1 MRSIF
6 TFGLYA
12 LFFTFVSHHGH
23 CSYAVA
29 LPKVNQADALRSSAE
44 KAYVRHCHSD
54 GKAST
59 SNDHYVII
67 FRYALDGH
75 QTTRLFG
82 DVQRLHTLCATS
94 CTPHSETSFHNRSR

>member
-1 MRSIF
+1 MCSIF

-12 LFFTFVSHHGH
+12 LFFTFVSHHGY

-44 KAYVRHCHSD
+44 KAYVRHCHSN

-75 QTTRLFG
+75 QTTRLSVMFN
-82 DVQRLHTLCATS
+82 VFTPFAPRAVTLYS
-94 CTPHSETSFHNRSR
+94 S